1 MLGNGRQWPKPVSG
15 MWGGKDLLIYCFP
28 SYNETNSFPHME
40 LYAFN
45 FVYLQWQS
53 EEEHTETQKHEAIL
67 LYLPQQQG
75 GNQILN
81 WGLMH
86 QYSNFTNHWKAKPVI
101 YMLSIEFTH
110 SADTEWYD
118 YPTGWY
124 TCHSS
129 CVC

>member
-1 MLGNGRQWPKPVSG
+1 MADSG
-15 MWGGKDLLIYCFP
+15 PNQCQGCAGEKIYWFIVFHLTIKLIASPTWSCMHLILYI
-28 SYNETNSFPHME
+28 YNDKVRRSTLKHRNTR
-40 LYAFN
+40 LYLF
-45 FVYLQWQS
+45 
-53 EEEHTETQKHEAIL
+53 
-67 LYLPQQQG
+67 YLPQQQG

-86 QYSNFTNHWKAKPVI
+86 QYSNFTNHWKAKPVV

-129 CVC
+129 CAC